1 MTLTS
6 STQARKQ
13 RKAAAHAADHRA
25 RKLLSSHLD
34 GDLLVKYNRRSMPVV
49 LGDTVKVI
57 RGSFRGHSDKV
68 IEVDVTKRRVKVE
81 GVTLLQ
87 ADGTKVPRPLDAS
100 KIIITKLNLAD
111 PLRRE
116 KLLASVDEQ
125 ERAKAR
131 AELEKA
137 GQESAREM
145 EELRKREEEER
156 EKKRAE
162 REAEEAAEEEPEEEE
177 EKRPRETAEIE
188 AEEEP
193 PAEKKESAES
203 DAPAQESGTEESGTK
218 ESGTEKTG
226 TEESGT
232 EKEPKGGS
240 A

>member
-1 MTLTS
+1 MTLKS

-13 RKAAAHAADHRA
+13 RKAAARAADHRA
-25 RKLLSSHLD
+25 RKLVSSHLG

-49 LGDTVKVI
+49 LGDTVKVM

-68 IEVDVTKRRVKVE
+68 IEVDVKKRRVKVE

-100 KIIITKLNLAD
+100 KIIITRLNLAD

-116 KLLASVDEQ
+116 KLLESVSEG

-137 GQESAREM
+137 GEESAKEM
-145 EELRKREEEER
+145 EELRRREEEER

-162 REAEEAAEEEPEEEE
+162 REAEEAAEEEGEEEE
-177 EKRPRETAEIE
+177 ERPRETAEIE

-193 PAEKKESAES
+193 PAEKEEEPSQEE
-203 DAPAQESGTEESGTK
+203 PA
-218 ESGTEKTG
+218 EKTG
-226 TEESGT
+226 SGEES
-232 EKEPKGGS
+232 EPKGGS